1 MSELARALTLG
12 ASLSL
17 SVLAPRPAAAALEPY
32 QMVRSLQ
39 LVQDRIASGD
49 HAALP
54 MQQKLLQLIDKRLR
68 AAGAEEFADRRNLEA
83 MLIYGMSGG
92 NPVTVDVVLSRFTPD
107 DDVKAMAEGVK
118 QYLRGDAVSALSN
131 LQSVDPTTLRDD
143 VGSFVALIKG
153 SISAAD
159 EPAVAIRMFDV
170 ARLLGPGTLVEEA
183 ALRRSL
189 PLAAHAG
196 DTTRFLRA
204 ASQYVRRFLRSP
216 YASQFADELVKGIV
230 TLHGSLD
237 LAMIEKTV
245 SEMSFEHQKV
255 IYLRLARTSAIE
267 GLHDLSD
274 FASAKAA
281 SFEKGPAGGTD
292 DRAILYS
299 SLSSV
304 TSENADA
311 ILARLRQIDR
321 FKLAGPDR
329 QLLDAAISVA
339 SGVLTTPVKLTSAPP
354 PEPAEQ
360 PEPSRPAAAE
370 PHAAEPAAAEPRAA
384 APRQVSHAAPQAV
397 PAETAAAGH
406 AEKPATPRFQPEA
419 STEASLPIV
428 SETRQKLQDIDKMLS
443 EAK

>member
-1 MSELARALTLG
+1 MSELARALALG

-17 SVLAPRPAAAALEPY
+17 SLLAAGRADAALEPY

-39 LVQDRIASGD
+39 LVQDRIAGGD

-54 MQQKLLQLIDKRLR
+54 MQQKLLQMIDRRLR
-68 AAGAEEFADRRNLEA
+68 DAAAEDFADRRNLEA

-92 NPVTVDVVLSRFTPD
+92 NPVTVDVVMARFTPE
-107 DDVKAMAEGVK
+107 DDVKEMAEGVK
-118 QYLRGDAVSALSN
+118 QYLRGDAASALNS
-131 LQSVDPTTLRDD
+131 LQSVDPMTLRGD

-159 EPAVAIRMFDV
+159 EPVVAIRLFDV

-189 PLAAHAG
+189 PLAAQLGEAP
-196 DTTRFLRA
+196 RFLRA

-230 TLHGSLD
+230 KLHASLD
-237 LAMIEKTV
+237 LASIEATI
-245 SEMSFEHQKV
+245 SEMTFEHQKV

-267 GLHDLSD
+267 GLHDLAA
-274 FASAKAA
+274 FASGKAA
-281 SFEKGPAGGTD
+281 SFENSPSGSSDA
-292 DRAILYS
+292 RAVLYS

-304 TSENADA
+304 TSQNAVE
-311 ILARLRQIDR
+311 ILDKLRTIDR
-321 FKLAGPDR
+321 QKLAGPDR

-339 SGVLTTPVKLTSAPP
+339 SDMLTTPVKLTAAPPVEPEPPVTEQKPEPAVTKREPPEPSTDHAPKQVAAAPP
-354 PEPAEQ
+354 PAAPAEK
-360 PEPSRPAAAE
+360 
-370 PHAAEPAAAEPRAA
+370 
-384 APRQVSHAAPQAV
+384 QVRSPQA
-397 PAETAAAGH
+397 
-406 AEKPATPRFQPEA
+406 EA
-419 STEASLPIV
+419 SSDATLPIV
-428 SETRQKLQDIDKMLS
+428 SETRQKLRDIDKMLS

>member
-1 MSELARALTLG
+1 MSELARALALG

-17 SVLAPRPAAAALEPY
+17 SLLATGRATAALEPY

-54 MQQKLLQLIDKRLR
+54 MQQKLLQMIDQRLR
-68 AAGAEEFADRRNLEA
+68 TAGAEEFSDRRNLEA
-83 MLIYGMSGG
+83 ILIYGMSGG
-92 NPVTVDVVLSRFTPD
+92 NPVTVDVVLSRITPA
-107 DDVKAMAEGVK
+107 DDVKAVTEGVK
-118 QYLRGDAVSALSN
+118 QYLRGNAASAFTN
-131 LQSVDPTTLRDD
+131 LQSVDPTVMRDD

-153 SISAAD
+153 SISAGA
-159 EPAVAIRMFDV
+159 EPAAAIRLFDV

-189 PLAAHAG
+189 PLAAQMA
-196 DTTRFLRA
+196 DAPRFLRA

-230 TLHGSLD
+230 TLHASLD
-237 LAMIEKTV
+237 LASIEETIA
-245 SEMSFEHQKV
+245 EMSFDHQKV

-267 GLHDLSD
+267 GLHELSD

-281 SFEKGPAGGTD
+281 SFETGPSGNTD
-292 DRAILYS
+292 TRAILYS

-304 TSENADA
+304 TSENANE
-311 ILARLRQIDR
+311 ILDRLREIDR
-321 FKLAGPDR
+321 NKLAGPDR

-339 SGVLTTPVKLTSAPP
+339 SGVLTTPAAPAASPRAAEHDEVEIAAVKPEAPA
-354 PEPAEQ
+354 PAAPKPDHQ
-360 PEPSRPAAAE
+360 PKPAALAPAAE
-370 PHAAEPAAAEPRAA
+370 PH
-384 APRQVSHAAPQAV
+384 
-397 PAETAAAGH
+397 T
-406 AEKPATPRFQPEA
+406 EKPAAQPTPIDASMEA
-419 STEASLPIV
+419 PLPLV

>member
-1 MSELARALTLG
+1 MSMLARALALG

-17 SVLAPRPAAAALEPY
+17 SLLATGRAAAALEPY

-39 LVQDRIASGD
+39 LVQDRIAGGD

-54 MQQKLLQLIDKRLR
+54 MQQKLLQMIDQRLR
-68 AAGAEEFADRRNLEA
+68 TAGAEEFADRRNLEA

-92 NPVTVDVVLSRFTPD
+92 NPVTVDVVLSRLTPA

-118 QYLRGDAVSALSN
+118 QYLRGDAVSALTN
-131 LQSVDPTTLRDD
+131 LRSVDPIGLRND

-153 SISAAD
+153 SISAGD
-159 EPAVAIRMFDV
+159 DPAVAIRLFDI

-189 PLAAHAG
+189 PLAAQMG
-196 DTTRFLRA
+196 ETPRFLRA

-230 TLHGSLD
+230 TLHASLD
-237 LAMIEKTV
+237 LASIEHTI
-245 SEMSFEHQKV
+245 SEMSAEHQKV

-281 SFEKGPAGGTD
+281 SFEKSASGSTD
-292 DRAILYS
+292 ARATLYS

-304 TSENADA
+304 TSENAEE
-311 ILARLRQIDR
+311 ILDRLRKIDR
-321 FKLAGPDR
+321 QHLAGPDR

-339 SGVLTTPVKLTSAPP
+339 SDVLTTPEKLTAAPP
-354 PEPAEQ
+354 VADQEEPETELAAVKPAAPEPATPQ
-360 PEPSRPAAAE
+360 PETAHAPKPAPAAPAAA
-370 PHAAEPAAAEPRAA
+370 PHAETP
-384 APRQVSHAAPQAV
+384 APRPQVI
-397 PAETAAAGH
+397 
-406 AEKPATPRFQPEA
+406 EA

>member
-1 MSELARALTLG
+1 MSELARALALG

-17 SVLAPRPAAAALEPY
+17 TLLAAGRADAALEPY

-39 LVQDRIASGD
+39 LVQDRIAGGD

-54 MQQKLLQLIDKRLR
+54 MQQKLLQMIDRRLR
-68 AAGAEEFADRRNLEA
+68 DAAAEDFADRRNLEA

-92 NPVTVDVVLSRFTPD
+92 NPVTVDVVMARFTPE

-118 QYLRGDAVSALSN
+118 QYLRGDATSALNN
-131 LQSVDPTTLRDD
+131 LQSVDPTTLRGD

-159 EPAVAIRMFDV
+159 EPAVAIRLFDV

-189 PLAAHAG
+189 PLAAQLGEAP
-196 DTTRFLRA
+196 RFLRA

-230 TLHGSLD
+230 KLHASLD
-237 LAMIEKTV
+237 LASIEATI

-281 SFEKGPAGGTD
+281 SFENSPSGSSDA
-292 DRAILYS
+292 RAVLYS

-304 TSENADA
+304 TSQNAVE
-311 ILARLRQIDR
+311 ILDKLKKIDR
-321 FKLAGPDR
+321 QKLAGPDR

-339 SGVLTTPVKLTSAPP
+339 SDMLTTPVKLTAAPSEAAAP
-354 PEPAEQ
+354 AARVTEQEPKPAVSK
-360 PEPSRPAAAE
+360 PEPSAPSTDHAPKEVAASPPPPA
-370 PHAAEPAAAEPRAA
+370 P
-384 APRQVSHAAPQAV
+384 
-397 PAETAAAGH
+397 
-406 AEKPATPRFQPEA
+406 AEKPVHTPQAEA
-419 STEASLPIV
+419 SSDATLPIV
-428 SETRQKLQDIDKMLS
+428 SETRQKLRDIDKMLS

>member
-1 MSELARALTLG
+1 MSELARALALG

-17 SVLAPRPAAAALEPY
+17 SLLATGRATAALEPY

-54 MQQKLLQLIDKRLR
+54 MQQKLLQMIDQRLR
-68 AAGAEEFADRRNLEA
+68 TAGAEEFSDRRNLEA
-83 MLIYGMSGG
+83 ILIYGMSGG
-92 NPVTVDVVLSRFTPD
+92 NPVTVDVVLSRITPA
-107 DDVKAMAEGVK
+107 DDVKAVTEGVK
-118 QYLRGDAVSALSN
+118 QYLRGDAASALSN
-131 LQSVDPTTLRDD
+131 LQSVDPTVMRDD

-153 SISAAD
+153 SIFAGA
-159 EPAVAIRMFDV
+159 EPAAAIRLFDV

-189 PLAAHAG
+189 PLAAQMGEAP
-196 DTTRFLRA
+196 RFLRA

-230 TLHGSLD
+230 TLHASLD
-237 LAMIEKTV
+237 LASIEKTIA
-245 SEMSFEHQKV
+245 EMSFEHQKV

-267 GLHDLSD
+267 GLHELSD
-274 FASAKAA
+274 FASTKAA
-281 SFEKGPAGGTD
+281 SFETGPSGNTD
-292 DRAILYS
+292 ARAILYS

-304 TSENADA
+304 TSENAHE
-311 ILARLRQIDR
+311 ILDRLREIDR
-321 FKLAGPDR
+321 NKLAGPDR

-339 SGVLTTPVKLTSAPP
+339 SGVLTTPVAPAAASRAAAHDEVELAAVKPEASAPAAPEPDHQPKSVAPP
-354 PEPAEQ
+354 PPAE
-360 PEPSRPAAAE
+360 PPP
-370 PHAAEPAAAEPRAA
+370 
-384 APRQVSHAAPQAV
+384 
-397 PAETAAAGH
+397 
-406 AEKPATPRFQPEA
+406 EKPVAQQPPIDA
-419 STEASLPIV
+419 SMEASLPLV

>member
-1 MSELARALTLG
+1 
-12 ASLSL
+12 
-17 SVLAPRPAAAALEPY
+17 
-32 QMVRSLQ
+32 
-39 LVQDRIASGD
+39 
-49 HAALP
+49 
-54 MQQKLLQLIDKRLR
+54 
-68 AAGAEEFADRRNLEA
+68 
-83 MLIYGMSGG
+83 
-92 NPVTVDVVLSRFTPD
+92 
-107 DDVKAMAEGVK
+107 
-118 QYLRGDAVSALSN
+118 VSALSN

-159 EPAVAIRMFDV
+159 EPAVAIRRFDV

-189 PLAAHAG
+189 PLAAQAS
-196 DTTRFLRA
+196 DTKRFLRA

-321 FKLAGPDR
+321 SKLAGPDR

-339 SGVLTTPVKLTSAPP
+339 SGVLTTPVKLTSAPAQAA
-354 PEPAEQ
+354 AEQ
-360 PEPSRPAAAE
+360 TEASKPAAADS
-370 PHAAEPAAAEPRAA
+370 HAAEPAAAEPRAA
-384 APRQVSHAAPQAV
+384 APRQVSHAAPQGA
-397 PAETAAAGH
+397 PATPAAAGH
-406 AEKPATPRFQPEA
+406 GETPAAPKFQPET